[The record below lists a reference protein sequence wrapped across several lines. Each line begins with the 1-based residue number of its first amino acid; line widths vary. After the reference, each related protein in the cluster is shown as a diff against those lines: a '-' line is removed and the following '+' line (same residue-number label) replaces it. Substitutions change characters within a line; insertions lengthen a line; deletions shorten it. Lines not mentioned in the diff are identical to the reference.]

1 MATKQIK
8 PKAKDREATEERLL
22 LAAEQ
27 VFSKFGFKGATTRM
41 IAKKANIN
49 VALINRYF
57 DGIYGLFL
65 KVLELKHRE
74 IDESILPYTLKDT
87 ITEECMSYAN
97 YKFELCIKDL
107 NFFRIAIAQFLTDP
121 KFLKKFQETL
131 LTFENFTTFEE
142 RLEVHVAKG
151 TLPKEVNIKALF
163 DTIECYIFG
172 LIIGDIIIRGI
183 PKEELKESMSNFVN
197 LLCRSFEK

>member
-57 DGIYGLFL
+57 DGKYGLFL

-74 IDESILPYTLKDT
+74 IDESILPYEPKAG
-87 ITEECMSYAN
+87 ITEECLAYGD
-97 YKFELCIKDL
+97 YKLELCIKDL
-107 NFFRIAIAQFLTDP
+107 NFFKIAIAQFLTDP

-131 LTFENFTTFEE
+131 LTFENYSTFEE
-142 RLEVHVAKG
+142 RLKVHIKKG
-151 TLPKEVNIKALF
+151 TLPKDIEIRTIF
-163 DTIECYIFG
+163 DSIETYIFG
-172 LIIGDIIIRGI
+172 LIIGEIIIRGI
-183 PKEELKESMSNFVN
+183 SKEETKIAMVNFIN
-197 LLCRSFEK
+197 QYCKSFEK